1 MANFTEQIAALTV
14 ATAVANGKIEST
26 ELDEIYGLA
35 SKLNLNADELKAAV
49 TKEMQNP
56 SSIEDAAKS
65 ATSIEEKTLL
75 MEASILIS
83 AIDNSLDVKEV
94 EVLTKVCNVLGLS
107 ISKMI
112 LMIAAVAQN
121 NPQIKVIGKDSDF
134 AK

>member
-26 ELDEIYGLA
+26 ELNEIYGLA

-94 EVLTKVCNVLGLS
+94 EVLTKVCNALGLS

>member
-26 ELDEIYGLA
+26 ELNEIYGLA

-65 ATSIEEKTLL
+65 AASIEEKTLL

-94 EVLTKVCNVLGLS
+94 EVLTKVCNALGLS